1 MNGLDFLRPYFNG
14 HVAFRER
21 RPGVVQVLAPL
32 FHEDGDM
39 LDIFVDLPEPG
50 APGNGQRQVRVSDYG
65 MTLMR
70 LSYSYEL
77 DTPNK
82 ERIFHRMLAENR
94 IQEQDGRLYLET
106 DLGGLYP
113 AILQFAQG
121 VAKVSSMQYFKRE
134 VIASLFYE
142 QLAEFIEDRL
152 GAYRPRSEV
161 LPIPEQDEY
170 EVDYSFEAGPR
181 PIYLFGVMDDSK
193 ARLAAISCK
202 EFQLRRLPFRSI
214 VVHQDFEGR
223 LSKKD
228 RARITSA
235 SDKQFISLDD
245 FRENGP
251 AWFER
256 EAA

>member
-1 MNGLDFLRPYFNG
+1 VNGLDFLRPYFNG

-39 LDIFVDLPEPG
+39 MDIFVDLPESG
-50 APGNGQRQVRVSDYG
+50 APGNGTQRVCVSDYG

-70 LSYSYEL
+70 LSYGYEL

-94 IQEQDGRLYLET
+94 IQEQEGRLFLET
-106 DLGGLYP
+106 DLEGLFP

-152 GAYRPRSEV
+152 GAYRPRPRV
-161 LPIPEQDEY
+161 LPIPEHDEY
-170 EVDYSFEAGPR
+170 EVDYGFEAGPR
-181 PIYLFGVMDDSK
+181 PVYLFGVKDEGK
-193 ARLAAISCK
+193 ARLAAICCK
-202 EFQLRRLPFRSI
+202 EFQLRRLPFRS
-214 VVHQDFEGR
+214 VMVHQDFEGGLTR
-223 LSKKD
+223 KD